1 MENEIDLRE
10 LLQVLWRGK
19 YFILA
24 VTAAFILAAIFY
36 IYFMTTPVYQYS
48 ALLNLEHY
56 EVKGKEM
63 LTLIEQNAVVA
74 EAVKGLVEDP
84 DELAKSVEINII
96 PGDEEATLQIKNE
109 YSDPEICTAS
119 VEQVGLAII
128 ETASDYRFKQMSL
141 EKERTEKILVYLNE
155 AAEEYLLSRDDQIT
169 ELLEEDP
176 VYKRIL
182 EEKAECLVKLELLNF
197 NLEELAG
204 KPVLD
209 ADLWLNGQDE
219 TARLVTINKK
229 LYLAAAV
236 LFGLVLSIFILFIR
250 HYFLVGA
257 PAIHDGGKEVKK
269 QNKDAREGK

>member
-74 EAVKGLVEDP
+74 EAVKDLVEDP
-84 DELAKSVEINII
+84 NELAKSVEINII
-96 PGDEEATLQIKNE
+96 PGDEETTLQIKNE

-119 VEQVGLAII
+119 VEQVGRAII

-182 EEKAECLVKLELLNF
+182 EEKAECLVKLGLLFF
-197 NLEELAG
+197 NLEGRGGGPLFAA
-204 KPVLD
+204 PPCQ
-209 ADLWLNGQDE
+209 NGQGA
-219 TARLVTINKK
+219 TPPLLVCKK
-229 LYLAAAV
+229 V
-236 LFGLVLSIFILFIR
+236 FFFGGGVAGGFFVFSFFF
-250 HYFLVGA
+250 FLTTSSRGGPPR
-257 PAIHDGGKEVKK
+257 PASRGG
-269 QNKDAREGK
+269 

>member
-74 EAVKGLVEDP
+74 EAVKDLVEDP
-84 DELAKSVEINII
+84 NELAKSVEINII
-96 PGDEEATLQIKNE
+96 PGDEETTLQIKNE

-119 VEQVGLAII
+119 VEQVGRAII

-141 EKERTEKILVYLNE
+141 EKERTEKFLAYLNE
-155 AAEEYLLSRDDQIT
+155 AAAEYLLSRDDQIT
-169 ELLEEDP
+169 ELLERTP
-176 VYKRIL
+176 SISVFLKRR
-182 EEKAECLVKLELLNF
+182 LN
-197 NLEELAG
+197 A
-204 KPVLD
+204 
-209 ADLWLNGQDE
+209 
-219 TARLVTINKK
+219 
-229 LYLAAAV
+229 
-236 LFGLVLSIFILFIR
+236 
-250 HYFLVGA
+250 
-257 PAIHDGGKEVKK
+257 
-269 QNKDAREGK
+269 

>member
-1 MENEIDLRE
+1 
-10 LLQVLWRGK
+10 
-19 YFILA
+19 
-24 VTAAFILAAIFY
+24 
-36 IYFMTTPVYQYS
+36 
-48 ALLNLEHY
+48 
-56 EVKGKEM
+56 M

-74 EAVKGLVEDP
+74 EAVKDLVEDP
-84 DELAKSVEINII
+84 NELAKSVEINII
-96 PGDEEATLQIKNE
+96 PGDEETTLQIKNE

-119 VEQVGLAII
+119 VEQVGRAII

-204 KPVLD
+204 EPVLD
-209 ADLWLNGQDE
+209 ADLWLNGQSD
-219 TARLVTINKK
+219 TAYPVSVSKK

-236 LFGLVLSIFILFIR
+236 LLGLMLSVLIVFLRHYLGGAGAAASRDGLVKWA
-250 HYFLVGA
+250 G
-257 PAIHDGGKEVKK
+257 
-269 QNKDAREGK
+269 

>member
-141 EKERTEKILVYLNE
+141 EKERTEKILAYLNE
-155 AAEEYLLSRDDQIT
+155 AAAEYLLSRDDQIT

-236 LFGLVLSIFILFIR
+236 LFGLILSIFILFIR

>member
-155 AAEEYLLSRDDQIT
+155 AAAEYLLSRDDQIT

-204 KPVLD
+204 EPVLD
-209 ADLWLNGQDE
+209 ADLWLNGQSD
-219 TARLVTINKK
+219 TAYPVSVSKK

-236 LFGLVLSIFILFIR
+236 LLGLMLSVLIVFLRHYLGGAGAAASRDGLVKWA
-250 HYFLVGA
+250 G
-257 PAIHDGGKEVKK
+257 
-269 QNKDAREGK
+269 

>member
-1 MENEIDLRE
+1 M
-10 LLQVLWRGK
+10 
-19 YFILA
+19 A
-24 VTAAFILAAIFY
+24 VTAAFVLAAIFY

-48 ALLNLEHY
+48 ALLNLEQY
-56 EVKGKEM
+56 EVNGKEM
-63 LTLIEQNAVVA
+63 LTLIEQNAVVV
-74 EAVKGLVEDP
+74 EAVKDLVEDP
-84 DELAKSVEINII
+84 NELAKSVEINII
-96 PGDEEATLQIKNE
+96 PDDEETTLQIKNE
-109 YSDPEICTAS
+109 YSDPEICIAS
-119 VEQVGLAII
+119 VEQVGRAII

-197 NLEELAG
+197 NLDELAG

-219 TARLVTINKK
+219 TARPVSVSKK
-229 LYLAAAV
+229 LYIAAAV
-236 LFGLVLSIFILFIR
+236 LLGLMLSAFLIFARDHFR
-250 HYFLVGA
+250 GTS
-257 PAIHDGGKEVKK
+257 PSDRTGK
-269 QNKDAREGK
+269 N

>member
-155 AAEEYLLSRDDQIT
+155 AAAEYLLSRDDQIT

-236 LFGLVLSIFILFIR
+236 LFGLILSIFILFIR

>member
-74 EAVKGLVEDP
+74 EAVKDLVEDP
-84 DELAKSVEINII
+84 NELAKSVEINII

-119 VEQVGLAII
+119 VEQVGRAII

-141 EKERTEKILVYLNE
+141 EKERTEKILAYLNE
-155 AAEEYLLSRDDQIT
+155 AAAEYLLSRDDQIT

-236 LFGLVLSIFILFIR
+236 LFGLILSIFILFIR